1 MRKKKRKKNNIIK
14 ILPYFK
20 KYKLLYIICFL
31 MMLLTDLGT
40 IIYGGIIGEVTQSL
54 ISGKIKKALLLLL
67 IYITIEIISNI
78 INRIREY

>member
-1 MRKKKRKKNNIIK
+1 
-14 ILPYFK
+14 
-20 KYKLLYIICFL
+20 

-78 INRIREY
+78 INRIREYLSNKNQSRAGMFTVRFAGQH